1 MNDVLVALI
10 GESYFVLVCEDKVTN
25 VYLGIAECSSA
36 QQAHNIC
43 DALTEKHRLDDEF
56 ISYGGSE

>member
-10 GESYFVLVCEDKVTN
+10 GEAYFVLICEDKVTN

-36 QQAHNIC
+36 EQAHNIC
-43 DALTEKHRLDDEF
+43 DALTEKYRLDDQF
-56 ISYGGSE
+56 INYEDSE

>member
-10 GESYFVLVCEDKVTN
+10 GESYFVLVCEDKTSN

-36 QQAHNIC
+36 EQAHNIC
-43 DALTEKHRLDDEF
+43 DALVEKYRLDEQF
-56 ISYGGSE
+56 IIYGVSE

>member
-25 VYLGIAECSSA
+25 IYLGIAECSSA
-36 QQAHNIC
+36 EQAHNIC
-43 DALTEKHRLDDEF
+43 DALMEKYRLDEQF

>member
-36 QQAHNIC
+36 EQAHNIC
-43 DALTEKHRLDDEF
+43 DALTEKYRLDEQF
-56 ISYGGSE
+56 LSYGGSE